1 MNIKELRVLRGMS
14 QKELADKM
22 GVSAQQLNNCESG
35 ASSIG
40 PKMSR
45 ALADAL
51 NVSAAYLRGDAQ
63 RLAVYDWTTGYSTA
77 LPIVTE
83 TVLDDY
89 GIFYL
94 VEHPDVGIMAVIQSE
109 GVQFTLSDWTADQ
122 PLTVDEISGKQWV
135 DSCGADAVMYKGLPR
150 LLVGGEFGSKL
161 DRPKQK

>member
-1 MNIKELRVLRGMS
+1 MNIKQLRILRGLS

-22 GVSAQQLNNCESG
+22 GVSAQQLNNYESG

-40 PKMSR
+40 PKMTR

-63 RLAVYDWTTGYSTA
+63 RLAVYDWTAGCTTA

-83 TVLDDY
+83 TVIDEY

-94 VEHPDVGIMAVIQSE
+94 VEHPDVGIIAVIQSE
-109 GVQFTLSDWTADQ
+109 GMQFTLADWQGQQ
-122 PLTVDEISGKQWV
+122 PMTVDEIGGARWV
-135 DSCGADAVMYKGLPR
+135 DSRGEDVIMYKGLPR
-150 LLVGGEFGSKL
+150 ILVGGEFG
-161 DRPKQK
+161 RR

>member
-1 MNIKELRVLRGMS
+1 MNIKQLRVLRGLS

-22 GVSAQQLNNCESG
+22 GISAQQLNNYESG

-40 PKMSR
+40 PKMTR

-63 RLAVYDWTTGYSTA
+63 RLAVYDWTTGSTAA

-83 TVLDDY
+83 TVLDEY

-94 VEHPDVGIMAVIQSE
+94 VEHPALGIMAVIQSE
-109 GVQFTLSDWTADQ
+109 GVQFTLADWTAEQ
-122 PLTVDEISGKQWV
+122 PLAVDEINGKQWV
-135 DSCGADAVMYKGLPR
+135 DSRGEDAVMYKGLPR
-150 LLVGGEFGSKL
+150 VLVGGEFGSKR
-161 DRPKQK
+161 DRII